1 MNKSRFMLFFFS
13 GLIILL
19 LTALFN
25 LTVGTEALPFS
36 RVLAVLTGQG
46 EMLENFI
53 LFDLRL
59 PRLLIVL
66 FGGMALVLS
75 GSLLQTLM
83 KNDLADPGIIGV
95 NSGAGVGVAIFFLF
109 MPFSAVSVNLMLPLA
124 GVIGGLVTAFL
135 IILLSRNNPQYLI
148 LNGIGF
154 SFAMSGL
161 MVVLM
166 SSANRE
172 KVDFLAKWLS
182 GSIWGVEWPYVWVMC
197 VMLLLLVPLVFLY
210 GHKLDLLTLDEN
222 TIINLGLRAGIW
234 RILFIGVA
242 VVFAAVTVSITGAI
256 TFLGLIGPHIARSL
270 VGPKHRFFLPIAM
283 LVGAELF
290 LIADTIAKPL
300 QLPAGIIVSIIGSPY
315 FIYLLF
321 KK

>member
-1 MNKSRFMLFFFS
+1 MKKSRFAIVFCAGIAL
-13 GLIILL
+13 LIV
-19 LTALFN
+19 TALFN
-25 LTVGTEALPFS
+25 LTIGTDALPIS
-36 RVLAVLTGQG
+36 RLFAVLTGQG
-46 EMLENFI
+46 EMLENFV
-53 LFDLRL
+53 LFELRL

-109 MPFSAVSVNLMLPLA
+109 MPFGAASINLMLPLA
-124 GVIGGLVTAFL
+124 GVIGGLMTALL
-135 IILLSRNNPQYLI
+135 IIVLSRNNPKYLI

-182 GSIWGVEWPYVWVMC
+182 GSIWGVDWPYVWL
-197 VMLLLLVPLVFLY
+197 MLSVLIIFVPILFLY
-210 GHKLDLLTLDEN
+210 NHKLDLLTLDEN

-234 RILFIGVA
+234 RILFIGIA

-256 TFLGLIGPHIARSL
+256 TFLGLIGPHIAKSL
-270 VGPKHRFFLPIAM
+270 VGPKHRFFMPVAM
-283 LVGAELF
+283 LIGAELF
-290 LIADTIAKPL
+290 LIADTIAKPFD
-300 QLPAGIIVSIIGSPY
+300 LPAGIIISIIGSPY

>member
-1 MNKSRFMLFFFS
+1 MKKSRFIIIFCT
-13 GLIILL
+13 GLILL
-19 LTALFN
+19 ILTALFN

-46 EMLENFI
+46 EMLENFV

-109 MPFSAVSVNLMLPLA
+109 MPFGAASINLMLPLA
-124 GVIGGLVTAFL
+124 GVIGGLVTALL
-135 IILLSRNNPQYLI
+135 IIVLSRNNPQYLI

-182 GSIWGVEWPYVWVMC
+182 GSIWGVDWPYVWL
-197 VMLLLLVPLVFLY
+197 MLAMLVLFVPLLFLY
-210 GHKLDLLTLDEN
+210 SHKLDLLTLDEN

-234 RILFIGVA
+234 RILFIGIA

-256 TFLGLIGPHIARSL
+256 TFLGLIGPHIAKSL
-270 VGPKHRFFLPIAM
+270 VGPKHRFFMPVAM
-283 LVGAELF
+283 LIGAELF
-290 LIADTIAKPL
+290 LIADTIAKPFD
-300 QLPAGIIVSIIGSPY
+300 LPAGIIVSIIGSPY

>member
-1 MNKSRFMLFFFS
+1 MKKSRFIIIFCT
-13 GLIILL
+13 GLILL
-19 LTALFN
+19 ILTALFN

-46 EMLENFI
+46 EMLENFV

-109 MPFSAVSVNLMLPLA
+109 IPFGAASINLMLPLA
-124 GVIGGLVTAFL
+124 GVIGGLVTALL
-135 IILLSRNNPQYLI
+135 IIVLSRNNPQYLI

-182 GSIWGVEWPYVWVMC
+182 GSIWGVDWPYVWL
-197 VMLLLLVPLVFLY
+197 MLAMLVLFVPLLFLY
-210 GHKLDLLTLDEN
+210 SHKLDLLTLDEN

-234 RILFIGVA
+234 RILFIGIA

-256 TFLGLIGPHIARSL
+256 TFLGLIGPHIAKSL
-270 VGPKHRFFLPIAM
+270 VGPKHRFFMPVAM
-283 LVGAELF
+283 LIGAELF
-290 LIADTIAKPL
+290 LIADTIAKPFD
-300 QLPAGIIVSIIGSPY
+300 LPAGIIVSIIGSPY

>member
-83 KNDLADPGIIGV
+83 KNDLADP
-95 NSGAGVGVAIFFLF
+95 A
-109 MPFSAVSVNLMLPLA
+109 
-124 GVIGGLVTAFL
+124 
-135 IILLSRNNPQYLI
+135 LS
-148 LNGIGF
+148 
-154 SFAMSGL
+154 
-161 MVVLM
+161 
-166 SSANRE
+166 
-172 KVDFLAKWLS
+172 
-182 GSIWGVEWPYVWVMC
+182 
-197 VMLLLLVPLVFLY
+197 
-210 GHKLDLLTLDEN
+210 
-222 TIINLGLRAGIW
+222 
-234 RILFIGVA
+234 
-242 VVFAAVTVSITGAI
+242 VSIQA
-256 TFLGLIGPHIARSL
+256 P
-270 VGPKHRFFLPIAM
+270 V
-283 LVGAELF
+283 
-290 LIADTIAKPL
+290 
-300 QLPAGIIVSIIGSPY
+300 
-315 FIYLLF
+315 
-321 KK
+321 